1 MHTRSGEQVVLYIQ
15 ANLKFKFKSPENEFL
30 GMVARTCKF
39 ISFVQSA
46 CIRSTNNKVFLCY
59 TQIARVRIANVVFDS
74 LRDHICLLNSV
85 ELCLVLS
92 LNDAV
97 CFQYLDLNLFHVK
110 PTYVSLLLSLSTV
123 A

>member
-15 ANLKFKFKSPENEFL
+15 ANLKFKFKSSENEFL
-30 GMVARTCKF
+30 CMVARACKF

-59 TQIARVRIANVVFDS
+59 TQIARVRIANVVFDC

-110 PTYVSLLLSLSTV
+110 PTFVSLLLSLSTV